1 MPTSSTSKGFI
12 QLEWVCPNCNSR
24 NAGPNKTCE
33 NCGAPQ
39 PENVQFYAPAE
50 AKLIQDANTAKVAGA
65 GADIHCGFCGTRN
78 AATAVTC
85 SQCGG
90 NLAEGGKAR
99 AAGREMQREAAQVEI
114 KCTNCGE
121 MNLSARTMCAKCGSP
136 LPRASQPSA
145 SAMPIVGAP
154 ASSAGMKRA
163 PAWLGLGVVVAC
175 LAVLCVGAILL
186 FAPSKSVSATVQDVY
201 WETSL
206 PLQEITAVRFSDKAG
221 NPPGDAYNVSCRV
234 ETRQVCEEKTI
245 DKGNG
250 YGEVVT
256 ECHDVRQQ
264 YCSYTQDQWKTI
276 RTFTFD
282 GHDFEPFYADPQVR
296 SGQRLGDATITFTVY
311 FFGDG
316 TEYTY
321 NPGDLS
327 EFEQFVIGS
336 LWTLRLNALGIVV
349 SVE

>member
-24 NAGPNKTCE
+24 NPGPNKTCA

-50 AKLIQDANTAKVAGA
+50 AKLIQDANVAKAASA
-65 GADIHCGFCGTRN
+65 GADIHCPFCGTRN
-78 AATAVTC
+78 PATAVTC

-90 NLAEGGKAR
+90 DLTEGKAR
-99 AAGREMQREAAQVEI
+99 AAGREMQREAAVVEI
-114 KCTNCGE
+114 QCTNCGE
-121 MNLSARTMCAKCGSP
+121 MNPSVRTMCAKCGSP
-136 LPRASQPSA
+136 LPRANEPSA
-145 SAMPIVGAP
+145 GVMPVAEAP
-154 ASSAGMKRA
+154 ALSANKKRA
-163 PAWLGLGVVVAC
+163 PAWLGIGAVVAC

-186 FAPSKSVSATVQDVY
+186 IAPSKTVSATVEDVY
-201 WETSL
+201 WQTSV
-206 PLQEITAVRFSDKAG
+206 PLQEITAARYTDKAG
-221 NPPGDAYNVSCRV
+221 NPPGDAYNVSCRT

-256 ECHDVRQQ
+256 ECHDERQQ
-264 YCSYTQDQWKTI
+264 YCSYVRDEWKTI
-276 RTFTFD
+276 QTFALD
-282 GHDFEPFYADPQVR
+282 GHDLDPFYADPRVS
-296 SGQRLGDATITFTVY
+296 SGQRLGSETITFKVY

-316 TEYTY
+316 REYTY
-321 NPGDLS
+321 SPGDLS

-336 LWTLRLNALGIVV
+336 SWTLHLNAFGIVV